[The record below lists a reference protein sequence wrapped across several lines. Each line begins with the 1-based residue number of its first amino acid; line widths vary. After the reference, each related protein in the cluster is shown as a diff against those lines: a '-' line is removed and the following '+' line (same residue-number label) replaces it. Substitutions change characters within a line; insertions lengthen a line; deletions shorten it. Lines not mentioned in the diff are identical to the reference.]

1 MDSFIKISL
10 YGVRDPDV
18 VLGLLHDFPI
28 TGFEEGEQS
37 LIAYMS
43 RQDWNETTETE
54 ISQRVA
60 DFVGIIQVET
70 IPFENWNQQWERN
83 YPEVEID
90 DFCRIYAPFH
100 EGTSQK
106 FRYEILISPQ
116 MAFGTGHHNT
126 TQMMIRLMSHM
137 PEKIQDQNVLD
148 FGSGSGVLAILA
160 SKMGAGHVDA
170 VEIDPYAFQNLK
182 ENIRLNKA
190 DWVFTWEG
198 DLDQLPKSSRYDV
211 ILANVTRG
219 IILNHA
225 GEFYQRLNPGGRI
238 VISGILD
245 TDHDEVHQ
253 AYIKTGFFG
262 LESMKIGKWTALSF
276 GRKERRP
283 TL

>member
-18 VLGLLHDFPI
+18 ILGLLHDFPI
-28 TGFEEGEQS
+28 TGLEEGEQS

-43 RQDWNETTETE
+43 RQDWNETTEAE
-54 ISQRVA
+54 ISQRIV
-60 DFVGIIQVET
+60 DFVSDIQVET

-100 EGTSQK
+100 EGPSQK

-160 SKMGAGHVDA
+160 SKMGAAHVDT

-190 DWVFTWEG
+190 DWVAAWEG
-198 DLDQLPKSSRYDV
+198 DMDQLPESSRYDV

-219 IILNHA
+219 IILQHS